1 MLDESTLLAGFAVVL
16 IAIALLAFLADQ
28 LLVAGV
34 LMLAT
39 SFTIYVRETRN

>member
-1 MLDESTLLAGFAVVL
+1 MLDESTLLAGLIVVL
-16 IAIALLAFLADQ
+16 IAAALVAFVAGR

-39 SFTIYVRETRN
+39 SFTIYVRETRR